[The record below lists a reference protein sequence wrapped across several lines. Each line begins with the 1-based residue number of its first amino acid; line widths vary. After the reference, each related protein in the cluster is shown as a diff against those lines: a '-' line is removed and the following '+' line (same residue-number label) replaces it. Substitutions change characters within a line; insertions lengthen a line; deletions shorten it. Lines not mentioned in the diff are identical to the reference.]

1 MAQQRLDGFVGQV
14 SRPKLSGGGKHA
26 GVLLP
31 GGLVAHMTQEGAA
44 IVTFTDFAQGRP
56 VTLEKAAPISTH
68 HQVHWRAH
76 QTAGRTPPYHLLN
89 RNCEHYA
96 TFVMGE
102 KAESPQVNA
111 FVILGLIGAVIWA
124 AQ

>member
-1 MAQQRLDGFVGQV
+1 MTQQRLDGFVGQI

-31 GGLVAHMTQEGAA
+31 NGLVAHMTQEGAA
-44 IVTFTDFAQGRP
+44 IVSVADFAQGRP
-56 VTLEKAAPISTH
+56 VTLEKAAPLSIH
-68 HQVHWRAH
+68 HQVQWRAQ
-76 QTAGRTPPYHLLN
+76 QTAGRTLPYHLLN

-96 TFVMGE
+96 TFVMGQN
-102 KAESPQVNA
+102 AESPQVTA
-111 FVILGLIGAVIWA
+111 LVVLGLIGAVVWA

>member
-1 MAQQRLDGFVGQV
+1 
-14 SRPKLSGGGKHA
+14 
-26 GVLLP
+26 
-31 GGLVAHMTQEGAA
+31 MTQEGAA

-111 FVILGLIGAVIWA
+111 LVILGLIGAVIWA